1 MANVIAPK
9 GFVPVRHLNGSPWNG
24 QTQAFAVLA
33 ADGTAMFVGDM
44 VQLEGTS
51 GAAGLTTFGMDLEG
65 VASVE
70 TATPGT
76 AGQDNVGVV
85 VGFSPDPN
93 NLMLKHRAAST
104 ARIAYVVTDPTVVY
118 EIQEDA
124 DTTPYDKDAIGL
136 AVTFVAT
143 AGNTT
148 TGVSKFVL
156 DSSETSNTA
165 TFPLKLIG
173 LSKKVGNAFNTGGSL
188 VDPATFDVIMNTGAY
203 MPNIAGVA

>member
-1 MANVIAPK
+1 MANLVAPK

-24 QTQAFAVLA
+24 QVQAFLVLA

-51 GAAGLTTFGMDLEG
+51 GPAGLVVGGLDCEGMM
-65 VASVE
+65 SVE

-76 AGQDNVGVV
+76 AGQDNIGVV
-85 VGFSPDPN
+85 VGFSVDPT
-93 NLMLKHRAAST
+93 NLMQKHRAAST
-104 ARIAYVVTDPTVVY
+104 NRIAYVVVDPTVVY

-124 DTTPYDKDAIGL
+124 DTTPITAAEIGL
-136 AVTFVAT
+136 AYTFVAT

-148 TGVSKFVL
+148 TGISKFAL

-165 TFPLKLIG
+165 TFPLKLLG

-188 VDPATFDVIMNTGAY
+188 VDPATFDVVMNTGWF
-203 MPNIAGVA
+203 MPNIAGV